1 MTIDALKTPPLH
13 TKSSPIVEDP
23 MLDGIMLAL
32 ALGFFALSIGYTIAC
47 DRL

>member
-1 MTIDALKTPPLH
+1 L
-13 TKSSPIVEDP
+13 EGR
-23 MLDGIMLAL
+23 MLDLIMLAL